1 MGLQETNHGLSKLG
15 FPCDNDD
22 KNKSPDIKR
31 SASSFPVNDPT
42 ETRVEANASVNDCT
56 KQDVKKSRSKS
67 KKKKAKKVKKKKK
80 NKDYDP
86 LSNDVPKHK
95 KAKKKDKKV
104 KKEVVMKG
112 AMTKE
117 EWEKLEK
124 NKNVV
129 SLPDNDSKRLHYD
142 ENKRKEKAECAWVL
156 SGSPPPPHI
165 RAAYKTF
172 KKPQGF

>member
-1 MGLQETNHGLSKLG
+1 MG
-15 FPCDNDD
+15 
-22 KNKSPDIKR
+22 
-31 SASSFPVNDPT
+31 
-42 ETRVEANASVNDCT
+42 
-56 KQDVKKSRSKS
+56 
-67 KKKKAKKVKKKKK
+67 KAKKVKKKKK
-80 NKDYDP
+80 NEVPDP
-86 LSNDVPKHK
+86 LSSDDLKHK
-95 KAKKKDKKV
+95 KSKKKNKKI
-104 KKEVVMKG
+104 KKDVVMKG

-142 ENKRKEKAECAWVL
+142 ENKRKEKAEYAWVL